1 MPKTYGWLADQ
12 LAAKGIR
19 ARLEEEHHV
28 FLPRHP
34 LGAELDGL
42 QVATEVAAVDF
53 RAVLAPTSNPHLVA
67 RRVELGLERPLPPIV
82 EGQPPIERRFER
94 TPQER
99 LQPRRDPHLERRLRP
114 QDAPEPE
121 PPVAPEP
128 PAGGTASVVDWRNR
142 WGSNW
147 VTTVRDQNPCSSC
160 WAFAGTALVEA
171 MLRVETSYWA
181 RLSEGDLHDGVGS
194 HCADGNNLGNVD
206 SFLSANGLADP
217 GCWPYRTD
225 DPVYAPSPDRNG
237 RSVRVPRFTWVG
249 SVADQKKWIDS
260 TGPLATWFDVYE
272 DFDGHPAGH
281 VYRRSTDPSNH
292 ERGGHFLLVVGY
304 DDGQQAWICKNSWG
318 DTWCDHG
325 YVLVGYGEAG
335 IDQYAKAG
343 LTGLNPDPWT
353 KHRLSNGV
361 LYESGNGAMH
371 RNLEV
376 VSASGPGVVTHRW
389 REGGPPW
396 TWGTSDH
403 FASDAAV
410 CPTMRGTT
418 YNRNLELVYL
428 TRSGRLHH
436 WWRGG
441 GGGPWNDGGVFGPA
455 GCQGVP
461 GFVQGDY
468 GAPGNFEVVVKVAG
482 NRLQHLW
489 RRNGAPWTWSEG
501 PTFGSDIALSGAT
514 LVQGDYLA
522 NGHGNLEVVAVRSDG
537 RMQHFWRSASDLVW
551 HPGTTFGSGVGSTP
565 VMIQGQYG
573 MRNEAGP
580 HGNFELVVARG
591 GAIEHWWRDNASGSM
606 TWRQSATFGSGIQTA
621 VGLCQSSWGM
631 NLEVIAMRTDGQLQH
646 FWRDGGGWHPGPVVG
661 PA

>member
-1 MPKTYGWLADQ
+1 MAKTYGWLAEQ
-12 LAAKGIR
+12 LAAKGISV
-19 ARLEEEHHV
+19 ALEEQHDV
-28 FLPRHP
+28 RLPRHP

-42 QVATEVAAVDF
+42 RLAADVAALDF
-53 RAVLAPTSNPHLVA
+53 ETVLAPTSNPLVIA
-67 RRVELGLERPLPPIV
+67 RRVELGLQRPLPSVV
-82 EGQPPIERRFER
+82 EGLPPIER
-94 TPQER
+94 P
-99 LQPRRDPHLERRLRP
+99 LRP
-114 QDAPEPE
+114 FDVPEPE
-121 PPVAPEP
+121 PPASPTP
-128 PAGGTASVVDWRNR
+128 PAGGTATLVDWRSR

-171 MLRVETSYWA
+171 MVRVETSYWT

-194 HCADGNNLGNVD
+194 HCADGNNLGSVD
-206 SFLSANGLADP
+206 DFLSAHGLADP

-225 DPVYAPSPDRNG
+225 DPLYAPSPDRDG
-237 RSVRVPRFTWVG
+237 RSVRMPRFTWVG
-249 SVADQKKWIDS
+249 SADDQKKWIDT

-272 DFDGHPAGH
+272 DFDAHPAGH

-304 DDGQQAWICKNSWG
+304 DDAQQAWICKNSWG
-318 DTWCDHG
+318 SGWCDSG

-343 LTGLNPDPWT
+343 LTGLNPDPWI
-353 KHRLSNGV
+353 KRRLSNGV

-376 VSASGPGVVTHRW
+376 AGASGAGVVTHHW

-410 CPTMRGTT
+410 CPTLRGTT
-418 YNRNLELVYL
+418 YHRNLEMVYL

-436 WWRGG
+436 WWRAG

-468 GAPGNFEVVVKVAG
+468 GTPGNFEVVVKVAG

-489 RRNGAPWTWSEG
+489 RRNGAPWTWSAG

-514 LVQGDYLA
+514 LVQGDYA
-522 NGHGNLEVVAVRSDG
+522 DSGHGNLEVVAVRNDG
-537 RMQHFWRSASDLVW
+537 RMQHFWRRAADLTW
-551 HPGTTFGSGVGSTP
+551 HDGATFGAGVGSTP

-573 MRNEAGP
+573 MANEAGP

-606 TWRQSATFGSGIQTA
+606 AWRQSATFGSGIQTA

-631 NLEVIAMRTDGQLQH
+631 NLEVVAMRTDGQLQH
-646 FWRDGGGWHPGPVVG
+646 FWRDGGGWHTGPVIG